1 VRYFL
6 LTFVIK
12 MAGVFGVGMRT
23 VAAGL
28 GCLGVALL
36 AGCGSDA
43 GSPVVPATTQTVTFT
58 PSSTGSRPSEPAG
71 SATSTGP
78 RAKIFDQ
85 AAVQDSVK
93 RILTTDYKVEGVT
106 TVTCPAKQE
115 VKEGGTFDC
124 AVALADVVKKV
135 TITVTSDEG
144 DYEVGALQ

>member
-1 VRYFL
+1 
-6 LTFVIK
+6 VINV
-12 MAGVFGVGMRT
+12 AGVFGVGMRT

-28 GCLGVALL
+28 GCLGIALL
-36 AGCGSDA
+36 SGCGSDA
-43 GSPVVPATTQTVTFT
+43 GSPVVPATTQTVTYT
-58 PSSTGSRPSEPAG
+58 PSSAVRPGDPAP

-93 RILTTDYKVEGVT
+93 RILTTDYKVEGVK

-115 VKEGGTFDC
+115 VKEATTFNC
-124 AVALADVVKKV
+124 AVALADMVKKV

-144 DYEVGALQ
+144 DYEVSDLQ

>member
-43 GSPVVPATTQTVTFT
+43 GSPVVPETTQTVTYT
-58 PSSTGSRPSEPAG
+58 QSSPGRPGE
-71 SATSTGP
+71 SAASPTSTGP

-93 RILTTDYKVEGVT
+93 RILTTDYKVEGIT

-115 VKEGGTFDC
+115 VKEGSTFDC

-144 DYEVGALQ
+144 DYEVGSLQ

>member
-1 VRYFL
+1 
-6 LTFVIK
+6 
-12 MAGVFGVGMRT
+12 MRT

-28 GCLGVALL
+28 GCLGAALL
-36 AGCGSDA
+36 SGCGSDA
-43 GSPVVPATTQTVTFT
+43 GSPVVPATTQTVTYT
-58 PSSTGSRPSEPAG
+58 QSSAAGPSEPAL

-85 AAVQDSVK
+85 AAVQDSVT
-93 RILTTDYKVEGVT
+93 RILTTDYKVEGVK

-115 VKEGGTFDC
+115 VKEAATFDC
-124 AVALADVVKKV
+124 AVAIGDAVKKV

>member
-28 GCLGVALL
+28 GCLGVVVLS
-36 AGCGSDA
+36 GCGSNA

-58 PSSTGSRPSEPAG
+58 PSPATRPGEPTA
-71 SATSTGP
+71 SATSTAP

-85 AAVQDSVK
+85 AAVQDSIK
-93 RILTTDYKVEGVT
+93 RILTTDYKVEGVK

-115 VKEGGTFDC
+115 VKEAGTFDC

-135 TITVTSDEG
+135 TVTVTSDEG
-144 DYEVGALQ
+144 DYEVSALQ